1 MGTAAYDGHPLLNPH
16 ITTLDAS
23 LTVTKSVTLMR
34 LYGLAT
40 FALAAIAAGEMY
52 YAASA
57 ASVAVPDNL
66 PLAAPVTATPAP
78 AALQVV
84 PPETLVAQEFSA
96 SVPTDSEASRSPQY
110 YQNYR
115 PVAIPAAASPAVPAQ
130 TTTQPATTQSAA
142 PAPPS
147 LIAPPVSISEPTWVI
162 PAAAPASSASSAPDS
177 DLPPATPA
185 TPTQSDWPMPP
196 TTPTQSGTPAAPA
209 QVVVPTPVTPPP
221 PPISQNP
228 NELVVTATEVQILG
242 VEAELQ
248 EVVRRTILT
257 RPGGPTTPSQQ
268 QADVKAILDTGFFTS
283 ANVST
288 VPTPIGVAVTYQVQP
303 IVVRSVQVSGA
314 QVLTPAVVNQAFANQ
329 VNQAVSPA
337 AITQAVR
344 QINQWYINN
353 GYKLAR
359 VLSVE
364 PNAQGTLTLE
374 VAEGNVADVQIRFIN
389 AEGKT
394 VDANGNPIQGR
405 TQPGFVRDQIK
416 LQPGQVFQE
425 SVVAEDIRRLYG
437 LGIFDRVN
445 VGFEGDARQTVV
457 VYNLVE
463 GKARGFNFGGGYNE
477 DVGIYGTI
485 SYNDRN
491 FSGLG
496 QQLGGTVQISGRD
509 VLFEGNFRSPYRAS
523 TPETPGYGAFIFRR
537 RGLSRVFDEEIR
549 LDNED
554 KVRERQFGGGIYAEK
569 PLGPEWMGNLGLN
582 YTRTRMTD
590 EDGDTFK
597 KDAKGNP
604 LSWSGKGYDD
614 LTTISFAA
622 TRDRRDNPINPSTG
636 SVLSLSTA
644 QSIPIGTGSILNN
657 TLQANYA
664 QFFPVNW
671 LTTPE
676 SRVERGTQQ
685 PEVLAFNVQGGTV
698 LGDLPPYNAFTLGGS
713 DSVRGYDPGDVAS
726 SRSYFLLSA
735 EYRFP
740 IYKFIGGAVFAD
752 FGSDL
757 GSSDNV
763 LGEPGVQRDKPGT
776 GAGFGAGV
784 RVNSP
789 LGILR
794 LDFGVNVEGDT
805 KLQFGLGQKF

>member
-1 MGTAAYDGHPLLNPH
+1 MGAKAYDEYPLLNPH

-34 LYGLAT
+34 LYGLAV
-40 FALAAIAAGEMY
+40 FALAAIVAGNLY
-52 YAASA
+52 HPASA
-57 ASVAVPDNL
+57 VSIEVADDSRRMT
-66 PLAAPVTATPAP
+66 PVTVPPTLLTTQV
-78 AALQVV
+78 AA
-84 PPETLVAQEFSA
+84 PETLVAQEFSA
-96 SVPTDSEASRSPQY
+96 SVPTASEASQSPQY

-115 PVAIPAAASPAVPAQ
+115 PVAVPAPTKPAPPPQ
-130 TTTQPATTQSAA
+130 ATTQSAA
-142 PAPPS
+142 PASASP
-147 LIAPPVSISEPTWVI
+147 IAPPVSISEPTWVI
-162 PAAAPASSASSAPDS
+162 PASSQPSSSTTPAADA

-185 TPTQSDWPMPP
+185 ASTTQPGWPMPP
-196 TTPTQSGTPAAPA
+196 TTTPTQSGTPAAPA
-209 QVVVPTPVTPPP
+209 QVVVPTPPTPTA

-228 NELVVTATEVQILG
+228 NELVVTATDVQVVG
-242 VEAELQ
+242 VDAELQ
-248 EVVRRTILT
+248 EIVRRTVRT

-268 QADVKAILDTGFFTS
+268 QADVAAILDTGFFAS
-283 ANVST
+283 ANVSS
-288 VPTPIGVAVTYQVQP
+288 VPTAIGVAVTYQVQP
-303 IVVRSVQVSGA
+303 IVVRSIQLSGA
-314 QVLTPAVVNQAFANQ
+314 QALTPSVVNPIFANQ
-329 VNQAVSPA
+329 INQAISPA

-344 QINQWYINN
+344 QVNQWYINN

-359 VLSVE
+359 VLTVE
-364 PNAQGTLTLE
+364 PNAQGTLTVE
-374 VAEGNVADVQIRFIN
+374 VAEGYVSDVQIRFIN

-394 VDANGNPIQGR
+394 VDANGQPIKPR

-425 SVVAEDIRRLYG
+425 SVVADDIRRLYG

-445 VGFEGDARQTVV
+445 VGFEGDARRTVV

-463 GKARGFNFGGGYNE
+463 GKSRGFNFGGGYNE

-509 VLFEGNFRSPYRAS
+509 VLFEGNFRSPYRES
-523 TPETPGYGAFIFRR
+523 TPDTPGYGAFIFRR

-554 KVRERQFGGGIYAEK
+554 KVRERQFGGGVYAEK
-569 PLGPEWMGNLGLN
+569 PIGSDWMGTLGLN

-590 EDGDTFK
+590 EEGDTEK
-597 KDAKGNP
+597 RDEQGNP

-622 TRDRRDNPINPSTG
+622 VRDRRDNPINPSAG
-636 SVLSLSTA
+636 SVLRLSTA

-676 SRVERGTQQ
+676 SRAERGTQQ

-698 LGDLPPYNAFTLGGS
+698 LGDLPPYNAFTLGGA

-740 IYKFIGGAVFAD
+740 IYKFIGGTVFAD

-757 GSSDNV
+757 GSSDAV
-763 LGEPGVQRDKPGT
+763 LGEPGIDRDKPGT
-776 GAGFGAGV
+776 GAGFGAGL

-789 LGILR
+789 IGIVR